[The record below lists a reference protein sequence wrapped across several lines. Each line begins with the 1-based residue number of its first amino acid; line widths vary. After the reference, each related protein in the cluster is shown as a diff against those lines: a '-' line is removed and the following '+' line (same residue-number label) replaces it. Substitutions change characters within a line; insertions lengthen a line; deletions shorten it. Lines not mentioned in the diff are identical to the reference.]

1 MSSTL
6 FWGAVGTLVPL
17 MSNSLRKL
25 PLLRRPWEHV
35 LAFGGGVVFGNGV
48 ESATVCRP
56 IRLSPHALGSACTAA
71 GAARAWAP
79 RTVDARPHP

>member
-48 ESATVCRP
+48 E
-56 IRLSPHALGSACTAA
+56 
-71 GAARAWAP
+71 
-79 RTVDARPHP
+79 

>member
-25 PLLRRPWEHV
+25 PLLRRTFV
-35 LAFGGGVVFGNGV
+35 LFFYVSYCSCDLFLLDGWM
-48 ESATVCRP
+48 
-56 IRLSPHALGSACTAA
+56 LAA
-71 GAARAWAP
+71 GLAWCAA
-79 RTVDARPHP
+79 HPLPPLASWVRL